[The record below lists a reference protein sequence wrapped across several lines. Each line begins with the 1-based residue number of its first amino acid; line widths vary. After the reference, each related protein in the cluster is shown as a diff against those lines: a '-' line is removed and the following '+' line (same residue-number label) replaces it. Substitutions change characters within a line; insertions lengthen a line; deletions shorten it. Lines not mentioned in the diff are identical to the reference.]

1 MSNPKPTDIPK
12 IIGQGS
18 YGCVYDPSL
27 TCKGNP
33 TNVNYTNKVSKL
45 LTTKHANTELEEFV
59 IVSQIDPNNEFHLES
74 PTICSAGTTT
84 SDIQSMAKCK
94 PVAEKDPNN
103 LSLLILANGG
113 SDLAQFCPKTSSY
126 FKQPEKM
133 DKFLLEIHTLLRGLK
148 AFSDHGL
155 VHFDLKPQNILF
167 NTKTGKLR
175 YIDFGLMTTKKELME
190 TSANNTNS
198 RAQFHWSYPL
208 EVGFMNKRIYNKYKL
223 STPAV
228 KHNIKQHIMKAITNN
243 PLGTPMDLR
252 LSPMMSLFINKPLA
266 FNIMYSYLQPTLDVP
281 DKTIVQG
288 YITEAM
294 DGFTRMQQGPPYE
307 KVLEHI
313 INSIDVYGLGFSL
326 QFIINCFYKHNCITK
341 STLDI
346 LSPLFTDMWT
356 FDPIARVTYIE
367 DLLDEYEDI
376 LKQLGV
382 LQRLNVQFTIDNKV
396 TSVPAGKSIGL
407 PPRHP
412 PPVVDLTQP
421 VVDLTQDSDS
431 DNDAAKIIA
440 TNPKKKRPTPVV
452 PSTHKSATPQPLDSL
467 AVSSSIKKPI
477 PDSLAVSSS
486 IKKPI
491 PDSLAVSSSIKKPN
505 PDSLA
510 VYKQHLQ
517 NSEVSSSSG
526 DSSNNLDWQFPSVQ
540 QPHTYIDSLA
550 NKPLSAKLVE
560 YATFDPNVTLNT
572 VRICPDD
579 KEFNPNTKRCVA
591 KCKPNFIRDANFKCV
606 SVTPKR
612 KITIPKITV
621 PKVCPPN
628 KEMNPFTRKCVNK
641 CKTGFKRDNKFKC
654 VRNTTQKQRTSVRS
668 VRSVTPPFTDDFV
681 A

>member
-1 MSNPKPTDIPK
+1 MSTPK

-27 TCKGNP
+27 TCKENP

-45 LTTKHANTELEEFV
+45 LTTKNARTELEEFV

-84 SDIQSMAKCK
+84 SDIQLMAKCK

-103 LSLLILANGG
+103 LSLLIFANGG

-190 TSANNTNS
+190 TSANDTNS

-208 EVGFMNKRIYNKYKL
+208 EVGFMNKRIYNRYK
-223 STPAV
+223 SSSQV
-228 KHNIKQHIMKAITNN
+228 SKHNIKQHIMKAITNN
-243 PLGTPMDLR
+243 PSGTPMDLR

-266 FNIMYSYLQPTLDVP
+266 FNIIYSYLQPTLDVP
-281 DKTIVQG
+281 DKTISRR

-326 QFIINCFYKHNCITK
+326 QFIINCFYKHHCITK

-356 FDPIARVTYIE
+356 FDPITRVTYIE

-396 TSVPAGKSIGL
+396 TSVVPSTHKSATPQPVPAGKSIGL

-412 PPVVDLTQP
+412 PPVVDLTQ
-421 VVDLTQDSDS
+421 DSDSMSQFLS

-440 TNPKKKRPTPVV
+440 TNPKKKGPTP
-452 PSTHKSATPQPLDSL
+452 PDSL
-467 AVSSSIKKPI
+467 AFSSSIKKPI
-477 PDSLAVSSS
+477 PGSSS

-491 PDSLAVSSSIKKPN
+491 S
-505 PDSLA
+505 DSLA